1 LYNIIKE
8 KEMKNI
14 NDEKI
19 PKEILRE
26 FNFKYLQEQLEE
38 EFFALCTRKIV
49 EKSSLS
55 ILNEVLNESL
65 IELEKNT
72 NMLKLALELS
82 IKEQKM
88 EHSSEELQLQIV
100 EEAIS
105 KMKEDVFSRIKT
117 AILNAFYNNKDN
129 N

>member
-1 LYNIIKE
+1 
-8 KEMKNI
+8 MKNT

-38 EFFALCTRKIV
+38 EFFALCIRKIV

-82 IKEQKM
+82 VKEQKM
-88 EHSSEELQLQIV
+88 EHSSEELRLQII
-100 EEAIS
+100 EETIS
-105 KMKEDVFSRIKT
+105 KMKEDVFNRIKT
-117 AILNAFYNNKDN
+117 AILNVFYSDRNNN
-129 N
+129 